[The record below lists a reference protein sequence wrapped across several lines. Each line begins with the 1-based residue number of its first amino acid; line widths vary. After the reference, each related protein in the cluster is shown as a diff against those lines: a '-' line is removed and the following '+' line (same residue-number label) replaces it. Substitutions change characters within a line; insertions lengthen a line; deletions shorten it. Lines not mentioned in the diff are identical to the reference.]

1 MQRARLQEFGFD
13 SIAQQKQTS
22 TVIRLFREL
31 THFFAII
38 LWVAAGL
45 AFWAG
50 WNDPESGM
58 RTLGWAIIGVIVVN
72 AAFSF
77 AQVYRAERAI
87 AALAKLL
94 PLKVDVLRD
103 RTFVDVDASLIVPG
117 DIISLDAGDRIPA
130 DCRFIEAYALHVDN
144 ATLTGES
151 IPVARNTQVCTSDDV
166 LHCTNLALAGTT
178 VAAGNAR
185 AIVYAT
191 AMQSEFGKIA
201 NLAQSTDSSA
211 FPLQRELEYLS
222 RVVAVL
228 ATVMGITFFGA
239 GKLLGLTVWQSLLFG
254 IGLIV
259 ANVPEGLLPTVTL
272 ALAMGAQ
279 RMARRQV
286 LNRHEANGIEVL
298 TWYSH
303 RWAMEQ
309 TNQESKSHL
318 GFEEPQGWT
327 RRAVERTAPM
337 AMLLYSLI
345 VLWFTSEGH
354 RDYQPPFRPWYR
366 NKRGPCFVDMLA
378 TLRRLSLRQQV
389 SSWGLHGVGSHKT
402 LQIFEQSLTHAA

>member
-151 IPVARNTQVCTSDDV
+151 IPVARNTDASPGR
-166 LHCTNLALAGTT
+166 LALGT
-178 VAAGNAR
+178 R
-185 AIVYAT
+185 P
-191 AMQSEFGKIA
+191 
-201 NLAQSTDSSA
+201 
-211 FPLQRELEYLS
+211 FP
-222 RVVAVL
+222 V
-228 ATVMGITFFGA
+228 
-239 GKLLGLTVWQSLLFG
+239 
-254 IGLIV
+254 
-259 ANVPEGLLPTVTL
+259 
-272 ALAMGAQ
+272 
-279 RMARRQV
+279 
-286 LNRHEANGIEVL
+286 
-298 TWYSH
+298 
-303 RWAMEQ
+303 
-309 TNQESKSHL
+309 
-318 GFEEPQGWT
+318 
-327 RRAVERTAPM
+327 
-337 AMLLYSLI
+337 
-345 VLWFTSEGH
+345 
-354 RDYQPPFRPWYR
+354 
-366 NKRGPCFVDMLA
+366 
-378 TLRRLSLRQQV
+378 
-389 SSWGLHGVGSHKT
+389 
-402 LQIFEQSLTHAA
+402 

>member
-130 DCRFIEAYALHVDN
+130 DRRFIEAYALHVDN
-144 ATLTGES
+144 ATVTGES
-151 IPVARNTQVCTSDDV
+151 IPVARDTQVCTSDDV

-259 ANVPEGLLPTVTL
+259 ANVSEGLLPTVTL

-286 LNRHEANGIEVL
+286 LNRHEADGIEVL

-345 VLWFTSEGH
+345 VSWFTSEGH